1 MTDLL
6 IYLIYITPFLAFL
19 ALAGW
24 AADRLAEWV
33 PDVE

>member
-1 MTDLL
+1 MTELL
-6 IYLIYITPFLAFL
+6 LYLIYIVPFLGFL

-24 AADRLAEWV
+24 AADRLAKWF